1 MEKANELTKSACVAL
16 SNSAQVKF
24 VLIWFLKLNL
34 NEQRKWV
41 ASWFYYASN
50 TESYIGRICFLP
62 RPSQHPCIRNNKIK
76 IAIVDKQTCEA
87 DRLELVL
94 NHLSYEVQF
103 MFNFS
108 VQSSSLY
115 VPGSRDI
122 FRGFTLCSPF
132 LTIVRPIGRF

>member
-1 MEKANELTKSACVAL
+1 MEKASELTKSACVAL

-24 VLIWFLKLNL
+24 VLNWFLKLNL

-103 MFNFS
+103 MFNS
-108 VQSSSLY
+108 AYSP
-115 VPGSRDI
+115 VP
-122 FRGFTLCSPF
+122 
-132 LTIVRPIGRF
+132 